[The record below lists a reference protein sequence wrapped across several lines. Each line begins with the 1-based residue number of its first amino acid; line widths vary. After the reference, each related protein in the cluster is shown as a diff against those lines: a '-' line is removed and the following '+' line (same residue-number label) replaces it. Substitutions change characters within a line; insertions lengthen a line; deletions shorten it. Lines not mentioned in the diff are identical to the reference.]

1 MRSRAQVRVDRLGFY
16 VYNGVQ
22 VAVLVRT
29 WGKLPLWE
37 LAALVLAGYVLAD
50 LFTGLLHWFFD
61 TWGSPETPV
70 LGQVIAPFRQ
80 HHQTPLDIVR
90 HDFLDSDFA
99 FLQKPFT
106 ASSLA
111 QKVRDVLDQPAQ
123 RA

>member
-1 MRSRAQVRVDRLGFY
+1 MPHLGGRPLAKRLL
-16 VYNGVQ
+16 
-22 VAVLVRT
+22 ALRPHLKVLFVS
-29 WGKLPLWE
+29 
-37 LAALVLAGYVLAD
+37 GYLNDA
-50 LFTGLLHWFFD
+50 
-61 TWGSPETPV
+61 
-70 LGQVIAPFRQ
+70 
-80 HHQTPLDIVR
+80 IVR